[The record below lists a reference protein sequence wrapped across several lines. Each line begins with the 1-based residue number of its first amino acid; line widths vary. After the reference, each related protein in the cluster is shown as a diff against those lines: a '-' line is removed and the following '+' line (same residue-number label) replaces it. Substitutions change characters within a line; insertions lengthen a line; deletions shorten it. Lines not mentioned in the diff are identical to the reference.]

1 VGYLAMIDDRLV
13 VDQGV
18 CEDGVR
24 TCAGILAAGDCRS
37 VRYFAEID
45 STNSTAC
52 RDLANGDFADADQL
66 PRLYLADVQ
75 TGGRGRHGR
84 KWVSDHGTL
93 TFSVLYGI
101 GDETGLDSDRVPM
114 VALATGVA
122 IARTIEFLA
131 APIVAKIKWPN
142 DVHVAGGKA
151 AGVLVESVANR
162 TDRLVVGV
170 GLNVATKVER
180 FDAMISQPA
189 RAINDVA
196 RGPAS
201 RYQWLGE
208 LISQM
213 NEAYHQ
219 LWADPGQIIDE
230 IRCRCLLAGTLV
242 RYQVG
247 ESTHSG
253 RCLGVDRDGVLLV
266 QTESGV
272 RAIQSGEVTQIRR

>member
-1 VGYLAMIDDRLV
+1 MIDDRIF
-13 VDQGV
+13 VDEGV
-18 CEDGVR
+18 CEDGLR
-24 TCAGILAAGDCRS
+24 SCAGIIAAGDCRS

-45 STNSTAC
+45 STNSAAC
-52 RDLANGDFADADQL
+52 RDLAGGGFADTDPL

-84 KWVSDHGTL
+84 KWVADHGTL
-93 TFSVLYGI
+93 TFSVLYGV
-101 GDETGLDSDRVPM
+101 GNETGLDSDRVPM

-122 IARTIEFLA
+122 IARTIEYLA

-162 TDRLVVGV
+162 TDRLIVGV
-170 GLNVATKVER
+170 GLNVATKIQR
-180 FDAMISQPA
+180 FEGLISQPA
-189 RAINDVA
+189 RSINDVA

-208 LISQM
+208 LVSQM

-219 LWADPGQIIDE
+219 LCADPGQIIDE
-230 IRCRCLLAGTLV
+230 MKCRCLLVGTLI
-242 RYQVG
+242 RYQEG

-253 RCLGVDRDGVLLV
+253 RCLGVDRDGALLV
-266 QTESGV
+266 QTETGT
-272 RAIQSGEVTQIRR
+272 RAIQSGEVTQIRN